1 MKNNVGQQFFIKLS
15 NSTFHEV
22 QIQKL
27 VSFYIVTEILIGTSQ
42 TCKCTKKLC
51 KDLRFKK

>member
-27 VSFYIVTEILIGTSQ
+27 LSFYIMTEILTGTSQ
-42 TCKCTKKLC
+42 TRKVYQTIMQRLKV
-51 KDLRFKK
+51 